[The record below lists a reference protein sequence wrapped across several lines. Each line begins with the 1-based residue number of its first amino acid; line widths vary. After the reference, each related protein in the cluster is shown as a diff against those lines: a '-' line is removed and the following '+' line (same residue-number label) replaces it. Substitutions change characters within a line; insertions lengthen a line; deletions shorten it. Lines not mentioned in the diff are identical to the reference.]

1 MYTCSQWL
9 FKTQLQY
16 DLAYQVYRQKH
27 DSFLQLNLFSYVC
40 GDIIGDTSKQMFGL
54 GILTSKARWNTCNL
68 FKGYNFTACIYMM
81 RSLLEIS
88 Q

>member
-1 MYTCSQWL
+1 MIWHIKCTDRNMIL
-9 FKTQLQY
+9 
-16 DLAYQVYRQKH
+16 
-27 DSFLQLNLFSYVC
+27 FLQLNLFSYVC
-40 GDIIGDTSKQMFGL
+40 GDIIGDTLKQMFGL

-68 FKGYNFTACIYMM
+68 FKGYNFTARIYMM